1 MRIKK
6 TLSLSSPIHKPG
18 SDPSHSEVMSD
29 SPRTERGGYWGGTA
43 LRRLIAAPANAEWC
57 ENLKCVLRDVY
68 RALFPPEWRINVS
81 VNSPG
86 SSCSGKGAVISS
98 LEMSA
103 V

>member
-1 MRIKK
+1 M
-6 TLSLSSPIHKPG
+6 
-18 SDPSHSEVMSD
+18 
-29 SPRTERGGYWGGTA
+29 
-43 LRRLIAAPANAEWC
+43 
-57 ENLKCVLRDVY
+57 KCVLRDVY

-86 SSCSGKGAVISS
+86 SSCSGKGAAISS